1 MEYKRLTA
9 EYCGVACEIEEDNLC
24 VGAYLY
30 VFLPDGTS
38 YDELQDTVLDCLEN
52 AAEDYGIPLN
62 CWQAA
67 PSVFR

>member
-9 EYCGVACEIEEDNLC
+9 EYCGVFCEIEEAGPGI
-24 VGAYLY
+24 GAYLY

-38 YDELQDTVLDCLEN
+38 FDKLQDALAMCQ
-52 AAEDYGIPLN
+52 EDAPKEYGIPLR